1 MPRQKTRS
9 DRARRQ
15 AKTSLLNRPCRAPT
29 SGRIPGAA
37 LASDEISTVTGIAQV
52 FPGAGRPPA
61 ATQAPPASAQ
71 APAARRLPAA
81 TVTVTSSPWCRLP
94 DGLIALTHPDPD
106 RPGVPITLTRS
117 PNRII
122 AARTGASGLPR

>member
-9 DRARRQ
+9 DRVRRQ
-15 AKTSLLNRPCRAPT
+15 AKTSPLNRPRRDPT
-29 SGRIPGAA
+29 SGRITGAA
-37 LASDEISTVTGIAQV
+37 FAPDQSSTATGIAQV
-52 FPGAGRPPA
+52 FPGSGRPPA

-71 APAARRLPAA
+71 APVAPRPSAA

-94 DGLIALTHPDPD
+94 DGLMAATHPDPD
-106 RPGVPITLTRS
+106 RPGVPVTLTRS
-117 PNRII
+117 PSRII

>member
-1 MPRQKTRS
+1 MPRQKTWS

-15 AKTSLLNRPCRAPT
+15 AKTSSLNRPRRDPT
-29 SGRIPGAA
+29 SGRITGAA
-37 LASDEISTVTGIAQV
+37 FAFDEISTATGIAQV
-52 FPGAGRPPA
+52 FPDAGRPPA

-71 APAARRLPAA
+71 APAARRLSVA

-94 DGLIALTHPDPD
+94 DGLIAATHPDPD
-106 RPGVPITLTRS
+106 PGAPITLTRS
-117 PNRII
+117 PSRII

>member
-9 DRARRQ
+9 DRARR
-15 AKTSLLNRPCRAPT
+15 AGKNLVAEPPSRDPT
-29 SGRIPGAA
+29 SGRITGAA
-37 LASDEISTVTGIAQV
+37 FVSNGISTATGIAQV

-71 APAARRLPAA
+71 APAARRLSVA

-94 DGLIALTHPDPD
+94 DGLMALTHPGPD
-106 RPGVPITLTRS
+106 RPGVPVTLTRS
-117 PNRII
+117 PSRII